1 MISFFYY
8 HFNTPVLLYLSSFY
22 LLTHGTLV
30 DEPAWWTSLHAF
42 GSYNYK
48 VNRDLRPSCMALE
61 GLSPGQARICELF
74 KDHMPAVNQGAT
86 LAMEECTHQ
95 FKNDRWNCSAP
106 PTNYTTPSI
115 NKAGTREAA
124 FTHAILAAAVT
135 YEIGRKCRLGYIE
148 SCGCANTPKPNGLKE
163 DWSWSGCGD
172 NIDYGYRFSKD
183 FIDVRE
189 KEHSMANNEAKGVS
203 LMNRWNNDVGRKI
216 LKRHTK
222 PKCKCHGVS
231 GSCNLKTCWM
241 QMPSIRQIG
250 NILQSK
256 YRSAR
261 RIQINSRGNMQIV
274 AHVEKRGIEK
284 SKKTRSQLQTE
295 LVFLQNSPD
304 YCRSDNKTGTIGT
317 EGRICNKDSQGPDSC
332 DLLCCGRGY
341 NSYIEEVETKCNCK
355 FQWCCKV
362 VCDICKDQTYI
373 HTCK

>member
-1 MISFFYY
+1 MLKSKIF
-8 HFNTPVLLYLSSFY
+8 LSDKIKHKKYIYFY
-22 LLTHGTLV
+22 L
-30 DEPAWWTSLHAF
+30 
-42 GSYNYK
+42 K
-48 VNRDLRPSCMALE
+48 KK
-61 GLSPGQARICELF
+61 LF
-74 KDHMPAVNQGAT
+74 FQ
-86 LAMEECTHQ
+86 ECTHQ

-106 PTNYTTPSI
+106 PTNRTTPSI
-115 NKAGTREAA
+115 NKVGTREAA
-124 FTHAILAAAVT
+124 FTHAILAASVT

-163 DWSWSGCGD
+163 DWAWSGCGD

-189 KEHSMANNEAKGVS
+189 KENSMINNDAKGIS

-241 QMPSIRQIG
+241 QMPSLRQIG

-284 SKKTRSQLQTE
+284 NKKTRNQLQTE

-304 YCRSDNKTGTIGT
+304 YCRSDNTTGTIGT

-362 VCDICKDQTYI
+362 VCDICKDQTYV